1 MALLVSVLVL
11 SFLQE
16 VFLSLGSG
24 ENPPMISVTE
34 GEPVSFECS
43 FDGSP
48 AVGDPF
54 YEIIWM
60 YEMTHKN
67 VSKRI
72 LAFRMT
78 RPNTSVPV
86 SVTEGYFRGRLEFEK
101 NTSSLVIPKVRVN
114 DSGLYYCEV
123 ITVPLHV
130 KLRTNGTHLIV
141 TGTRGINFEST
152 NKTPSLKS
160 PTDTVNVLLISSLTA
175 GLLLFLLALGLY
187 FTLKHRIQDKKPEVS
202 LEMSDPICST
212 PTPARRE
219 SFTQPVGSEMI
230 YSKLQWSKYSVVS
243 SPEGSA
249 HSGEPVMKEPRAGT
263 SDPGMDTVYA
273 MLQAPRMYPLHLM

>member
-1 MALLVSVLVL
+1 MALLISVLVL

-16 VFLSLGSG
+16 VFLSPGSG

-72 LAFRMT
+72 LSFRMT

-101 NTSSLVIPKVRVN
+101 NTSCLIIPKVRVN

-123 ITVPLHV
+123 IIVPVPV
-130 KLRTNGTHLIV
+130 KSRTNGTHLIV
-141 TGTRGINFEST
+141 TA
-152 NKTPSLKS
+152 
-160 PTDTVNVLLISSLTA
+160 PTDAVSVLLISSLTA

-187 FTLKHRIQDKKPEVS
+187 FTLKRRIQAKKPEVS

-212 PTPARRE
+212 PAPARRE

-249 HSGEPVMKEPRAGT
+249 HTGEPVTKKEPRAGT
-263 SDPGMDTVYA
+263 SDPATDTVYA
-273 MLQAPRMYPLHLM
+273 MLQAP

>member
-16 VFLSLGSG
+16 VFVSLGSR

-34 GEPVSFECS
+34 GEPISFECS

-48 AVGDPF
+48 AVGNPF

-72 LAFRMT
+72 LSFRMI

-86 SVTEGYFRGRLEFEK
+86 SITEGHFRGQLDFEK
-101 NTSSLVIPKVRVN
+101 NTSSLFIPEVRVN

-123 ITVPLHV
+123 IIVPLPV
-130 KLRTNGTHLIV
+130 KSRTNGTHLIV
-141 TGTRGINFEST
+141 TVKR
-152 NKTPSLKS
+152 
-160 PTDTVNVLLISSLTA
+160 
-175 GLLLFLLALGLY
+175 
-187 FTLKHRIQDKKPEVS
+187 RIQAKKPEVS

-212 PTPARRE
+212 PAPAQRD
-219 SFTQPVGSEMI
+219 SFTQPVGHEMI
-230 YSKLQWSKYSVVS
+230 YSKLQWSEYSMVS
-243 SPEGSA
+243 SPTGSSHA
-249 HSGEPVMKEPRAGT
+249 GEPVTKKKPRAGT
-263 SDPGMDTVYA
+263 SDPGTDTVYA
-273 MLQAPRMYPLHLM
+273 VLQAP

>member
-1 MALLVSVLVL
+1 MALLISVLVL

-24 ENPPMISVTE
+24 QNPPMISVTE

-48 AVGDPF
+48 AVGNPF

-67 VSKRI
+67 VSKRV

-86 SVTEGYFRGRLEFEK
+86 LVTEGYFRGRLEFEK
-101 NTSSLVIPKVRVN
+101 NTSSLIIPKVWVN

-123 ITVPLHV
+123 NTVPLHV

-141 TGTRGINFEST
+141 TA
-152 NKTPSLKS
+152 S
-160 PTDTVNVLLISSLTA
+160 PDAVNVLLISSLTA

-187 FTLKHRIQDKKPEVS
+187 FTLKRRIQAKKPEVS

-212 PTPARRE
+212 PAPARRE
-219 SFTQPVGSEMI
+219 SFTQPIGSEMI
-230 YSKLQWSKYSVVS
+230 YSKLQWSKYSMVS

-249 HSGEPVMKEPRAGT
+249 HSGEPVTKDPRVGT
-263 SDPGMDTVYA
+263 SDPGVDTVYA
-273 MLQAPRMYPLHLM
+273 MLQAPRMYPLYLV

>member
-48 AVGDPF
+48 AVGNPF

-60 YEMTHKN
+60 YKMTHKN

-72 LAFRMT
+72 LSFRMT
-78 RPNTSVPV
+78 RPNSSVPV
-86 SVTEGYFRGRLEFEK
+86 SVTEGHFGGHLDFEK
-101 NTSSLVIPKVRVN
+101 NTSCLVIPEVQVN

-123 ITVPLHV
+123 IIVPLPV
-130 KLRTNGTHLIV
+130 KSRTNGTHLIV
-141 TGTRGINFEST
+141 TD
-152 NKTPSLKS
+152 P
-160 PTDTVNVLLISSLTA
+160 VNVLLISSLTTA

-187 FTLKHRIQDKKPEVS
+187 FTLKRRIPAKKPEVS
-202 LEMSDPICST
+202 LEMSAPICST
-212 PTPARRE
+212 PAPAPARRE

-243 SPEGSA
+243 SPGGSA
-249 HSGEPVMKEPRAGT
+249 HSGEPVTKKEPRAGT
-263 SDPGMDTVYA
+263 SDPGTNTVYA
-273 MLQAPRMYPLHLM
+273 MLQAP

>member
-1 MALLVSVLVL
+1 MALLISVLVL

-48 AVGDPF
+48 AAGNPF

-60 YEMTHKN
+60 YEMTRKN

-101 NTSSLVIPKVRVN
+101 NTSSLVIPKVRGN

-123 ITVPLHV
+123 NTVPLHV

-141 TGTRGINFEST
+141 TVKR
-152 NKTPSLKS
+152 
-160 PTDTVNVLLISSLTA
+160 
-175 GLLLFLLALGLY
+175 
-187 FTLKHRIQDKKPEVS
+187 RIQAKKPEVS
-202 LEMSDPICST
+202 LEMSDPICSI
-212 PTPARRE
+212 PAPARRE

-230 YSKLQWSKYSVVS
+230 YSKLQWSKYSMVS

-249 HSGEPVMKEPRAGT
+249 DSGKPVTKEPRVGT
-263 SDPGMDTVYA
+263 SDPGADTVYA
-273 MLQAPRMYPLHLM
+273 MLQAPQMYPLYLV

>member
-16 VFLSLGSG
+16 VFVSLGSR

-34 GEPVSFECS
+34 GEPISFECS

-48 AVGDPF
+48 AVGNPF

-72 LAFRMT
+72 LSFRMT

-86 SVTEGYFRGRLEFEK
+86 SITEGYFRGQLDFEK
-101 NTSSLVIPKVRVN
+101 NTSSLFIPEVRVN

-123 ITVPLHV
+123 IIVPLPV
-130 KLRTNGTHLIV
+130 KSRTNGTHLIV
-141 TGTRGINFEST
+141 TA
-152 NKTPSLKS
+152 P
-160 PTDTVNVLLISSLTA
+160 PDPVNVLLIPSLTA

-187 FTLKHRIQDKKPEVS
+187 FTLKRRIQAKKPEVS

-212 PTPARRE
+212 PAPAQRD
-219 SFTQPVGSEMI
+219 SFTQPVGHEMI
-230 YSKLQWSKYSVVS
+230 YSKLQWSEYSMVS
-243 SPEGSA
+243 SPTGSSHA
-249 HSGEPVMKEPRAGT
+249 GEPVTKKKPRAGT
-263 SDPGMDTVYA
+263 SDPGTDTVYA
-273 MLQAPRMYPLHLM
+273 VLQAP

>member
-16 VFLSLGSG
+16 VFVSLGSR

-34 GEPVSFECS
+34 GEPISFECS

-48 AVGDPF
+48 AVGNPF

-72 LAFRMT
+72 LSFRMT

-86 SVTEGYFRGRLEFEK
+86 SITEGYFRGQLDFEK
-101 NTSSLVIPKVRVN
+101 NTSSLFIPEVRVN

-123 ITVPLHV
+123 IIVPLPV
-130 KLRTNGTHLIV
+130 KSRTNGTHLIV
-141 TGTRGINFEST
+141 TGTRGKHFSST
-152 NKTPSLKS
+152 NKTPSLK
-160 PTDTVNVLLISSLTA
+160 
-175 GLLLFLLALGLY
+175 
-187 FTLKHRIQDKKPEVS
+187 LKRRIQAKKPEVS

-212 PTPARRE
+212 PAPAQRD
-219 SFTQPVGSEMI
+219 SFTQPVGHEMI
-230 YSKLQWSKYSVVS
+230 YSKLQWSEYSMVS
-243 SPEGSA
+243 SPTGSSHA
-249 HSGEPVMKEPRAGT
+249 GEPVTKKKPRAGT
-263 SDPGMDTVYA
+263 SDPGTDTVYA
-273 MLQAPRMYPLHLM
+273 VLQAP